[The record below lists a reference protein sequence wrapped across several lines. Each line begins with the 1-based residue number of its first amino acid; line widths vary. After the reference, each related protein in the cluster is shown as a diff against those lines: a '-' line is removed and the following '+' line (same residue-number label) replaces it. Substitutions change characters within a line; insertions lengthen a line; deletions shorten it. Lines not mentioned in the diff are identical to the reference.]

1 MPPAECPVNNCE
13 ARLASL
19 ETIVTEMRI
28 EDARRIAVIEHL
40 TAAVET
46 LTKKAEE
53 LTLTLERGK
62 GAAWAVR
69 VLWAAVIGAVAWI
82 ASHLAERSG

>member
-28 EDARRIAVIEHL
+28 EDARRLAVVEHL
-40 TAAVET
+40 TSVAET
-46 LTKKAEE
+46 LTEKVEQ

-69 VLWAAVIGAVAWI
+69 ALWAAVIGGIAWLWAHI
-82 ASHLAERSG
+82 VERS